1 MKNMNKKC
9 YPLLLSAALLAG
21 ACNDAGQGESAAGG
35 PVCVK
40 TMAVAAP
47 TGYAPDEYQGTV
59 EEANGTDLSFATMG
73 TVSSIRVNMGD
84 RVAKGQLI
92 ATLDATTA
100 RSTHEAALAALA
112 RADDAFG
119 RMRQL
124 HDSGSLPEMKWV
136 EAQSSLRQARAAEQ
150 AARKQLA
157 DCRLTAPFGGVIA
170 AKMADAGRN
179 VMPGTP
185 VARLVSA
192 GGQQVRMSVPEAEI
206 GQINVGDKG
215 RIDVAALGGKS
226 YRATVTE
233 KGVTAN
239 ALSRSYDV
247 RLKVDNADSRLLP
260 GMVVSVT
267 LSSRGATGYPVV
279 PAGIVQIDE
288 RNKTFVWVVCDGKA
302 ARRDINCGEY
312 VGDGV
317 TVTSGLKAGERVIVE
332 GSQKVCNGTKVK
344 TI

>member
-100 RSTHEAALAALA
+100 RSTHEAAL
-112 RADDAFG
+112 
-119 RMRQL
+119 
-124 HDSGSLPEMKWV
+124 
-136 EAQSSLRQARAAEQ
+136 
-150 AARKQLA
+150 
-157 DCRLTAPFGGVIA
+157 
-170 AKMADAGRN
+170 
-179 VMPGTP
+179 
-185 VARLVSA
+185 
-192 GGQQVRMSVPEAEI
+192 
-206 GQINVGDKG
+206 
-215 RIDVAALGGKS
+215 GGKS

-288 RNKTFVWVVCDGKA
+288 RNKTFVWVVSDGKA

>member
-1 MKNMNKKC
+1 M
-9 YPLLLSAALLAG
+9 
-21 ACNDAGQGESAAGG
+21 
-35 PVCVK
+35 K

-59 EEANGTDLSFATMG
+59 EEANGTDLSVATMG

-119 RMRQL
+119 RLRQL

-170 AKMADAGRN
+170 AKMADAGQN

-215 RIDVAALGGKS
+215 RIDVATLGGKS

-267 LSSRGATGYPVV
+267 LSSRGATGYQVV

-288 RNKTFVWVVCDGKA
+288 RNKTFVWVVSDGKA

>member
-1 MKNMNKKC
+1 MC
-9 YPLLLSAALLAG
+9 EDHG
-21 ACNDAGQGESAAGG
+21 RGG
-35 PVCVK
+35 
-40 TMAVAAP
+40 P

-59 EEANGTDLSFATMG
+59 EEANGTDLSVATMG

-84 RVAKGQLI
+84 RGAKGQLI

-170 AKMADAGRN
+170 AKMADAGQN

-288 RNKTFVWVVCDGKA
+288 RNKTFVWVVSDGKA